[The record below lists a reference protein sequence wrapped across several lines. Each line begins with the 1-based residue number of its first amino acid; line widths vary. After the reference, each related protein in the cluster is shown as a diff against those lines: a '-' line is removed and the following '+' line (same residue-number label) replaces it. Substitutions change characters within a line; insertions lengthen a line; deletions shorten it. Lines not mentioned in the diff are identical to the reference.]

1 MLHIVKS
8 GSNGNGGNS
17 HHRRVRHQIHHGRR
31 RAALKADTAVTL
43 AETRGMT
50 VTEAIERCGTTTNY
64 YAAIKAVRESED
76 PGLHQAVLEGYES
89 LFAAAKRVKNAAAAI
104 KAYRK
109 CSLFEQGMV
118 WLATGATT
126 DLERLLR
133 SSTPEQLVEVSRR
146 IGSDWIWDWMIAP
159 AMAPEPATEV
169 ITEPATVV
177 KAKLN
182 ENGIAVPLL

>member
-8 GSNGNGGNS
+8 SSNGNGGNS

-43 AETRGMT
+43 VEGGMP
-50 VTEAIERCGTTTNY
+50 VAEAIERCGTTTNY
-64 YAAIKAVRESED
+64 YAAMKAVRESED

-182 ENGIAVPLL
+182 ENGTVVPLL